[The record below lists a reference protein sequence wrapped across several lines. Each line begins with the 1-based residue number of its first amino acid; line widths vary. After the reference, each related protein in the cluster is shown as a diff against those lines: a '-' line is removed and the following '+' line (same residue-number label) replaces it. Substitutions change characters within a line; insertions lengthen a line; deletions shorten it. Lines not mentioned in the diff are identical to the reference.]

1 MRQPIDRVERRR
13 TGIERGQHR
22 QESFPRQ
29 HRAPIER
36 YGTAALEYESSRELP
51 TSNSRLPT
59 MNADLL
65 GVGPLGSWELTRVV
79 SGFSHP
85 LDDLPLIVTA
95 TQDVRSS
102 LPRCAPGC
110 CNDR

>member
-1 MRQPIDRVERRR
+1 MRRPIDRVERRR

-29 HRAPIER
+29 RRAPIER
-36 YGTAALEYESSRELP
+36 YSAAALEDQLAPQLP
-51 TSNSRLPT
+51 IPERPNSQRFDVQRW
-59 MNADLL
+59 AL
-65 GVGPLGSWELTRVV
+65 GVGSWELTRVV

-95 TQDVRSS
+95 TQDV
-102 LPRCAPGC
+102 
-110 CNDR
+110 